1 MSPTATIH
9 RRSAWSGMRQLLCF
23 YFLSKSALQV
33 SPVHLHLCTED
44 CRQRVGF
51 FEGIWRVDLIQ
62 KLLEECCQPRKKVHR
77 GGRGARV
84 ERYQQVKACRAY
96 FEAFRATRKR
106 VANQC
111 FRARAHTHH
120 TKKHT
125 QDMDQFSATCT
136 VMCCRFSKTAT
147 GVECTMSFH
156 CAFVWGEV
164 SGFSAYFSGGA
175 SLDGVL
181 SGEAPRSRPLVPA
194 PLVADGEEGDGRGD
208 AGNDDE

>member
-1 MSPTATIH
+1 M
-9 RRSAWSGMRQLLCF
+9 
-23 YFLSKSALQV
+23 
-33 SPVHLHLCTED
+33 
-44 CRQRVGF
+44 
-51 FEGIWRVDLIQ
+51 IQ

-77 GGRGARV
+77 GGGVPGWRDINRSRPAGPISKHSARREKESQISV
-84 ERYQQVKACRAY
+84 V
-96 FEAFRATRKR
+96 
-106 VANQC
+106 
-111 FRARAHTHH
+111 ARAHTH

-125 QDMDQFSATCT
+125 HCDDMDQFSATCT
-136 VMCCRFSKTAT
+136 VMCCCFSKTAT

-164 SGFSAYFSGGA
+164 SGFSAHFSGGA

-208 AGNDDE
+208 AGDDDE